1 MKFNI
6 KQEQQLYPI
15 RFNGKQYIE
24 QDCNDLFIAY
34 YQTRTAL
41 IDGMGVYISN
51 GDWIDPVGNITE
63 N

>member
-51 GDWIDPVGNITE
+51 GDWIDL
-63 N
+63 